1 MKIQYDLPTPIKCK
15 VSEEFITTG
24 CTALKQTII
33 SLLDAEIVGI
43 NSYKNE
49 ALTFTLNI
57 NGALY
62 DYVPPTMIT
71 TGNCLNTTYTL
82 KDLVYNNNQ
91 SSIFSVIHS
100 PYINNKCKVF
110 FPRKKDWA
118 NISKVICT
126 IDWYTANDKRHIVIL
141 ENGLIAAVPNHKIN
155 LNGIQ
160 QIPSGFKKIRET
172 FKV

>member
-15 VSEEFITTG
+15 VSEEFLTTG
-24 CTALKQTII
+24 YSKLSLTPIT
-33 SLLDAEIVGI
+33 LLDAEIVGI

-71 TGNCLNTTYTL
+71 TGKHINTSYTL

-91 SSIFSVIHS
+91 SSIFTVIHS
-100 PYINNKCKVF
+100 PYISNKCKAF

-118 NISKVICT
+118 NISTVICT
-126 IDWYTANDKRHIVIL
+126 IDWYTSNDKRHIVIL
-141 ENGLIAAVPNHKIN
+141 ENGMIAAVPNHKIN
-155 LNGIQ
+155 LNGIEQ
-160 QIPSGFKKIRET
+160 LPSGFSKIRET